1 MNNST
6 YTFDKNTDI
15 KFLKSVG
22 PKRAQALYQNNIH
35 TIGDLLKHYPRRY
48 LDRTN
53 IKKISDLIVN
63 EKAVVVAKVISMNVK
78 RTKKGQFFQLTLSDT
93 KQTIQG
99 LWFHGVSWIMEKFNE
114 GDIVALYGKIE
125 FYQGF
130 RIIHPEFDILDK
142 DDDPINTSR
151 IVPLYSSNNILK
163 KAGFDTRGIRRL
175 LIKIFEKDK
184 EILSEFFNPS
194 ILKQEGLIDLNKSIY
209 FIHNPTDQ
217 YSIDTSLYR
226 LKFNEHFFLQLL
238 KALNKKKLESYEG
251 KVYDELGEYAIKI
264 YKSLEFNL
272 TKAQIKSLRDIR
284 SDLKLKKPMNR
295 LIQGDVGCG
304 KTIVAVITAAIIA
317 GHHSQ
322 IAIMAPTE
330 ILAEQHY
337 NSFEEHF
344 KNYDISCQLLISN
357 ISQKEKNDIYKN
369 LESGRINIIVGT
381 HALIQKKVI
390 FKDLGLVIIDE
401 QHRFGV
407 DQRKSLLEKGDNPN
421 VLSMTATP
429 IPRTLAFT
437 VHGDMDISWI
447 DEMPQNRKSIKTKLI
462 YEKNVTNV
470 YEHMKKEM
478 DKGHY
483 CYVVY
488 PLIEESDK
496 MDLKDAK
503 SGFKSLQKI
512 FSNYN
517 LGFMHGKLPKDEK
530 NSLMNKFINGEIQ
543 CLISTTVIEVGIDHK
558 MATIMVIENSERFGL
573 TQLHQLRGRV
583 GRSTLQSY
591 CYLIQR
597 KDSFTSSQRLKI
609 MEKTTDGF
617 VISDEDLKIRGPG
630 DFFGTK
636 QHGYLN
642 SGLINFS
649 QDREIIKRA
658 RNLAFKIVDEDP
670 KLKLEKNKLIKS
682 EFMINYK
689 DMLEFIN
696 IG

>member
-1 MNNST
+1 MNNSN

-22 PKRAQALYQNNIH
+22 PKRAQALYQNEINTVSDI
-35 TIGDLLKHYPRRY
+35 LKHYPRKY

-63 EKAVVVAKVISMNVK
+63 EKAVVVAKVISMSVK
-78 RTKKGQFFQLTLSDT
+78 RTKKGSFFQLTLTDT
-93 KQTIQG
+93 KNTING

-114 GDIVALYGKIE
+114 GDIVALFGKIE
-125 FYQGF
+125 FYQGY
-130 RIIHPEFDILDK
+130 RIIHPEFDILDA
-142 DDDPINTSR
+142 DDDPINTAR

-175 LIKIFEKDK
+175 LLQIFNKNKNIFVD
-184 EILSEFFNPS
+184 FFNIS
-194 ILKQEGLIDLNKSIY
+194 ILKKEGLLELNKSIY
-209 FIHNPTDQ
+209 SIHNPIDQ
-217 YSIDTSLYR
+217 FSIDTALYR

-238 KALNKKKLESYEG
+238 KALNKKKNESYKG
-251 KVYDELGEYAIKI
+251 KEYKELGKYAVEI
-264 YKSLEFNL
+264 YKSLSFNL
-272 TKAQIKSLRDIR
+272 TESQIKSLRDIR

-304 KTIVAVITAAIIA
+304 KTIVAVITAAIVV
-317 GHHSQ
+317 GHNSQ

-330 ILAEQHY
+330 ILAEQHF
-337 NSFEEHF
+337 NSFIKHF
-344 KNYDISCQLLISN
+344 KNYNISCELLISN
-357 ISQKEKNDIYKN
+357 INKTDKNDIYKK
-369 LESGRINIIVGT
+369 LENGEINIIVGT
-381 HALIQKKVI
+381 HALIQEKVK

-407 DQRKSLLEKGDNPN
+407 GQRKGLLDKGNNPN

-437 VHGDMDISWI
+437 IHGDMDISWI
-447 DEMPQNRKSIKTKLI
+447 DEMPQNRKSIITKLI
-462 YEKNVTNV
+462 NDENIHLV
-470 YEHMKKEM
+470 YDHMKKEM
-478 DKGHY
+478 DKGNY
-483 CYVVY
+483 CYIVY

-503 SGFKSLQKI
+503 SGYELLQKI
-512 FSNYN
+512 FNDYK
-517 LGFMHGKLPKDEK
+517 LGFMHGKLVKDKK
-530 NSLMNKFINGEIQ
+530 NKLMNQFINGEIQ

-558 MATIMVIENSERFGL
+558 MATIMAIENSERFGL

-583 GRSTLQSY
+583 GRSSLQSY

-597 KDSFTSSQRLKI
+597 KETFNSNQRLKI
-609 MEKTTDGF
+609 MEQTSDGF
-617 VISDEDLKIRGPG
+617 IISDEDLKLRGPG
-630 DFFGTK
+630 DFFGTR

-649 QDREIIKRA
+649 QDREIINRA
-658 RNLAFKIVDEDP
+658 RKLAFKIIDEDP
-670 KLKLEKNKLIKS
+670 KLELEKNKLIKS